1 MKIIGDKNM
10 ASIKDHISTDVTK
23 LLLVGDS
30 GSGKT
35 ASLAALAN
43 AGYNL
48 RILDYDDG
56 LAILPEFLKP
66 DAVDKVSY
74 VTLKDPIGRADA
86 FRKGVNLISSWK
98 DKEEEFGPVGK
109 WTSKDVLVIDSL
121 TLMGEAALR
130 GALVF
135 NNKKPTDQA
144 SQPEWGTA
152 ARDVQHI
159 IQYLTG
165 SEVPCNV
172 VVTTHMQY
180 MEGDMGVSKA
190 YPTSVGSKLST
201 KIGRYF
207 NCVCRID
214 TRSSSKGVERTLRTV
229 SDHRMDL
236 KVTAPKLIEPNTVLD
251 LAKLFD
257 SIQKNA
263 RQRLSNK
270 DNVINIKTG
279 GK

>member
-1 MKIIGDKNM
+1 M
-10 ASIKDHISTDVTK
+10 ASIRNHTSVDVTK

-35 ASLAALAN
+35 ATLATLAN

-48 RILDYDDG
+48 RILDFDDG
-56 LAILPEFLKP
+56 LSILPEFL
-66 DAVDKVSY
+66 DENAVKNVSY
-74 VTLKDPIGRADA
+74 VTLRDGLGQANA
-86 FRKGVNLISSWK
+86 FRKGVQMITNWK
-98 DKEEEFGPVGK
+98 DGDEDFGSVK
-109 WTSKDVLVIDSL
+109 NWASKDVLVIDSL

-135 NNKKPTDQA
+135 NNKKPTDQP

-159 IQYLTG
+159 VQYITG

-180 MEGDMGVSKA
+180 MEGDLGVSKA

-214 TRSSSKGVERTLRTV
+214 TRSSSKGTERTLRTV
-229 SDHRMDL
+229 SDHKMDL
-236 KVTAPKLIEPNTVLD
+236 KVTAPSRVEANTECD

-263 RQRLSNK
+263 QSKLNK
-270 DNVINIKTG
+270 DTG

>member
-1 MKIIGDKNM
+1 M
-10 ASIKDHISTDVTK
+10 ASIKNHQSTDVTK

-35 ASLAALAN
+35 ASLAQLAN

-56 LAILPEFLKP
+56 LAILPEFLTA
-66 DAVDKVSY
+66 DAVDRVSY
-74 VTLKDPIGRADA
+74 VTLKDPIGKADS
-86 FRKGVNLISSWK
+86 FRRGVNLISNWK
-98 DKEEEFGPVGK
+98 DEGEDFGPVSK

-121 TLMGEAALR
+121 TLMGEAALS

-159 IQYLTG
+159 VQYITG
-165 SEVPCNV
+165 TEAPCNV

-180 MEGDMGVSKA
+180 MEGDLGVSKA

-201 KIGRYF
+201 KLGRYF

-236 KVTAPKLIEPNTVLD
+236 KVTAPKLIEPNTELD
-251 LAKLFD
+251 LAKLFGA
-257 SIQKNA
+257 IQKNA
-263 RQRLSNK
+263 QQKLSKK

-279 GK
+279 GN

>member
-1 MKIIGDKNM
+1 M
-10 ASIKDHISTDVTK
+10 ASIKNHQSTDVTK

-35 ASLAALAN
+35 AALAELAN
-43 AGYNL
+43 SGYNL

-56 LAILPEFLKP
+56 LAILPEFLNS
-66 DAVDKVSY
+66 DAVNRVSY
-74 VTLKDPIGRADA
+74 ITLKDPIGKAES
-86 FRKGVNLISSWK
+86 FRKGVTLISNWK
-98 DKEEEFGPVGK
+98 DEEEEFGPVSK

-152 ARDVQHI
+152 MRDVQHI

-180 MEGDMGVSKA
+180 MEGDLGVSKA

-201 KIGRYF
+201 KLGRYF

-236 KVTAPKLIEPNTVLD
+236 KVTAPKLIEPNIALD
-251 LAKLFD
+251 LAKLFEA
-257 SIQKNA
+257 IQKNA
-263 RQRLSNK
+263 RQRLSGK
-270 DNVINIKTG
+270 DNVINIKAG

>member
-1 MKIIGDKNM
+1 M
-10 ASIKDHISTDVTK
+10 ASIRNHTSVDVTK

-35 ASLAALAN
+35 ATLATLAN

-48 RILDYDDG
+48 RILDFDDG
-56 LAILPEFLKP
+56 LAILPEFLNK
-66 DAVDKVSY
+66 DAVDRVSF
-74 VTLKDPIGRADA
+74 VTLKDPINKAEA
-86 FRKGVNLISSWK
+86 FRKSANLIANWK
-98 DKEEEFGPVGK
+98 DGDEDYGPVNK

-135 NNKKPTDQA
+135 NNKKPTEQA

-152 ARDVQHI
+152 ARDVQNI
-159 IQYLTG
+159 VQYITG

-180 MEGDMGVSKA
+180 MEGETGVSKA

-201 KIGRYF
+201 KLGRYF

-214 TRSSSKGVERTLRTV
+214 TRTTSKGTERTLRTV

-236 KVTAPKLIEPNTVLD
+236 KVTAPSLLEPNVALD
-251 LAKLFD
+251 LAKLFEA
-257 SIQKNA
+257 IQKNA
-263 RQRLSNK
+263 RKKLSE
-270 DNVINIKTG
+270 DNVINLNTG

>member
-1 MKIIGDKNM
+1 M
-10 ASIKDHISTDVTK
+10 ASIKNHTSVDVTK

-35 ASLAALAN
+35 ASLATLAN
-43 AGYNL
+43 AGYKL
-48 RILDYDDG
+48 RILDYDNG
-56 LAILPEFLKP
+56 LDILPEFLN
-66 DAVDKVSY
+66 DTGVNNVSY
-74 VTLKDPIGRADA
+74 VTLKDPMGRAEA
-86 FRKGVNLISSWK
+86 FRKGATLISNWK
-98 DKEEEFGPVGK
+98 DEDEEYGPVSK
-109 WTSKDVLVIDSL
+109 WTNKDVLVIDSL

-130 GALVF
+130 AALVF
-135 NNKKPTDQA
+135 NNKKSTDQA

-159 IQYLTG
+159 IQYITG

-201 KIGRYF
+201 KLGRYF

-214 TRSSSKGVERTLRTV
+214 TRSSSKGTERTLRTV

-236 KVTAPKLIEPNTVLD
+236 KVTAPSLIGQTTELD
-251 LAKLFD
+251 LAKLF
-257 SIQKNA
+257 SAIQTNA
-263 RQRLSNK
+263 RKKLSA
-270 DNVINIKTG
+270 DNVINLNKG
-279 GK
+279 GN

>member
-1 MKIIGDKNM
+1 M
-10 ASIKDHISTDVTK
+10 ASIRNHTSVDVTK

-35 ASLAALAN
+35 ATLATLAN

-48 RILDYDDG
+48 RILDFDDG
-56 LAILPEFLKP
+56 LAILPEFLNK
-66 DAVDKVSY
+66 DAVDKVSF
-74 VTLKDPIGRADA
+74 VTLKDPINKAEA
-86 FRKGVNLISSWK
+86 FRKSANLIGNWR
-98 DKEEEFGPVGK
+98 DGDEDFGPVSK
-109 WTSKDVLVIDSL
+109 W

-135 NNKKPTDQA
+135 NNKKPTEQA

-152 ARDVQHI
+152 ARDVQNI

-180 MEGDMGVSKA
+180 MEGETGVSKA

-201 KIGRYF
+201 KLGRYF

-214 TRSSSKGVERTLRTV
+214 TRTTSKGTERTLRTV

-236 KVTAPKLIEPNTVLD
+236 KVTAPSLLEPNVTLD
-251 LAKLFD
+251 LAKLFEA
-257 SIQKNA
+257 IQKNA
-263 RQRLSNK
+263 RKKLSQ
-270 DNVINIKTG
+270 DNVINLNTG

>member
-1 MKIIGDKNM
+1 M
-10 ASIKDHISTDVTK
+10 ASIRNHQASEVTK

-35 ASLAALAN
+35 ASLASLAN

-48 RILDYDDG
+48 RILDFDDG
-56 LAILPEFLKP
+56 LAILPEFLNP
-66 DAVDKVSY
+66 EAIDRVSY
-74 VTLKDPIGRADA
+74 VSLKDPFGHVTA
-86 FRKGVNLISSWK
+86 FRKSAQLLSSWK
-98 DKEEEFGPVGK
+98 DGDEDLGSVKN
-109 WTSKDVLVIDSL
+109 WTNKDVLVIDSL
-121 TLMGEAALR
+121 TLMGESALR

-144 SQPEWGTA
+144 TQPEWGTA
-152 ARDVQHI
+152 ARDVQNV

-172 VVTTHMQY
+172 IITSHMQY

-214 TRSSSKGVERTLRTV
+214 TKSSSKGTERTLRTV

-236 KVTAPKLIEPNTVLD
+236 KVTAPSLIEPNAPLD
-251 LAKLFD
+251 LHKLFD
-257 SIQKNA
+257 AIQKSA
-263 RQRLSNK
+263 
-270 DNVINIKTG
+270 KTKLG
-279 GK
+279 GEAPKVTAKQGG

>member
-1 MKIIGDKNM
+1 M
-10 ASIKDHISTDVTK
+10 ASIRNHTSTDVTK

-35 ASLAALAN
+35 ATLATLAN

-48 RILDYDDG
+48 RILDFDDG
-56 LAILPEFLKP
+56 LAILPEFLQD
-66 DAVDKVSY
+66 DAVDRVSF
-74 VTLKDPIGRADA
+74 VTLKDPIGKADA
-86 FRKGVNLISSWK
+86 FRKSANLIANWK
-98 DKEEEFGPVGK
+98 DGDEDFGPVNK

-130 GALVF
+130 GALSF

-144 SQPEWGTA
+144 TQPEWGTA
-152 ARDVQHI
+152 ARDVQNI
-159 IQYLTG
+159 VQYITG

-180 MEGDMGVSKA
+180 MEGDTGVSKA

-201 KIGRYF
+201 KLGRYF

-214 TRSSSKGVERTLRTV
+214 TRTSSKGTERTLRTV

-236 KVTAPKLIEPNTVLD
+236 KVTAPSLLEANVPLD
-251 LAKLFD
+251 LAKLFEA
-257 SIQKNA
+257 IQTSA
-263 RQRLSNK
+263 RKKLSK

>member
-1 MKIIGDKNM
+1 M
-10 ASIKDHISTDVTK
+10 ASIKNHQSTDVTK

-35 ASLAALAN
+35 ASLAQLAN

-56 LAILPEFLKP
+56 LAILPEFLNP
-66 DAVDKVSY
+66 DAVNNVSY
-74 VTLKDPIGRADA
+74 VTLKDPIGKADS
-86 FRKGVNLISSWK
+86 FRRGVNLISNWK
-98 DKEEEFGPVGK
+98 DEQEDFGPVSK

-121 TLMGEAALR
+121 TLMCEAALR

-159 IQYLTG
+159 IQYITG
-165 SEVPCNV
+165 AEVPCNV

-180 MEGDMGVSKA
+180 MEGDLGVSKA

-201 KIGRYF
+201 KLGRYF

-236 KVTAPKLIEPNTVLD
+236 KVTAPKLLEPNTELD
-251 LAKLFD
+251 LAKLFEA
-257 SIQKNA
+257 IQKNA
-263 RQRLSNK
+263 RQRLSKK

-279 GK
+279 GN